1 MTTERSTEDSTER
14 FRTKSLAKSALTFG
28 LHQFIGMYGI
38 PFTAPL
44 VFSLGFKFL
53 LLFGHSYSRREFY
66 SKIET
71 PYFPVQVAFALVL
84 GWLLGRSLR
93 HKSLLWVW
101 VLPLAILCYSFITVP
116 ISVLEQTSILAQLQA
131 RLSHFLGVGCRPA
144 LHCLDQVTV
153 TLPFYSSLAYSTGAF
168 LARKTTQPSTAASR
182 TLTLA
187 VMSAG
192 LIIIL
197 SLAIDLMFSNRQ
209 SGWHSTYWF
218 IMATPLGLGAYL
230 LYVSST
236 IWHQYQTVPRT

>member
-1 MTTERSTEDSTER
+1 MSTERSTENSTKR
-14 FRTKSLAKSALTFG
+14 FRTKSLTKSALTFG

-53 LLFGHSYSRREFY
+53 LLFGLSYSRREFY
-66 SKIET
+66 SKVTET

-93 HKSLLWVW
+93 HKSVLWVW
-101 VLPLAILCYSFITVP
+101 VFPLAILCYSFITLPV
-116 ISVLEQTSILAQLQA
+116 SALEQTSILAQLQA
-131 RLSHFLGVGCRPA
+131 RLSHYFAWGCRPA
-144 LHCLDQVTV
+144 LRCFDQVTV
-153 TLPFYSSLAYSTGAF
+153 TLPFYSSLAYSMGAF
-168 LARKTTQPSTAASR
+168 LARKTTQPSPAASR

-197 SLAIDLMFSNRQ
+197 SLAIDLIFSIQQ
-209 SGWHSTYWF
+209 SGWRSTYWF

-236 IWHQYQTVPRT
+236 IRQIVPRT